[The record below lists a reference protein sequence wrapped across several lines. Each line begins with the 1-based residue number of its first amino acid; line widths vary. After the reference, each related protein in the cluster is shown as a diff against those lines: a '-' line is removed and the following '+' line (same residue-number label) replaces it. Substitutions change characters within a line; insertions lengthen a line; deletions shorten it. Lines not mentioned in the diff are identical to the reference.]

1 MLKAIYATFWLFL
14 WVSWTGTSSMVN
26 ALEIVPPPTM
36 SRPKSSC
43 WCLPTPHLPSE
54 LLGSGGLLINGL
66 KSNPPLSFA
75 SLQEL
80 LGGLGCVCANPI
92 WQNHTLTDLALNY
105 TSCVDWQTEGNG
117 LWLVRVNGSRCLTS
131 LMMPKLWLISAGRE
145 VMNMVS
151 ILPGPIV
158 RILRDSGNLFSG
170 LLETWI
176 VALLTLSRDLLATL
190 IGLLETL
197 YIHYSVA
204 SLWGAFYVLTSH
216 PRRFIMTGML
226 TAFICWAKEV
236 TFSRL
241 LLNWYMVPMKIMT
254 LSLTLMMKILS
265 NLMGR
270 IWKMIRVPVDVCE
283 RLLDAWPRTR
293 ISAIPPKGVIVRF
306 EDDFGHVGFGS
317 CIRVACLKG
326 IYCWVPKHVLDYSTT
341 IRGPKG
347 SMSVTLMRP
356 FYEDFTGDSI
366 LLRGP
371 DNWNSNLGLKPAD
384 VLPITRARR
393 GSTKF
398 YIEREVKEGQGFT
411 WFCQTADLYEM
422 YKGFIR
428 VGVESEPGDSG
439 LPYFSGNK
447 IVAMHVGAYGDINEN
462 KATFLVE
469 IPGITGPAYLV
480 ESAHTETR
488 LLTLAEDIAEG
499 EELLA
504 RVVKIAGTNYQV
516 SLNNT
521 VQKRLGLAYK
531 PKGRHWGDVS
541 DDEDDDSYKDDILRT
556 FGALEKTYD
565 RKSRSE
571 PPKFESENFRT
582 LEEKNGTNDVR
593 PDPTKPEDLKLKAP
607 VHLRENKGGVDA
619 GECGYSRT
627 AGESSGNQERRSRE
641 RQDAKAVPEPS
652 FRSSRQRQKWKGQR
666 RKRGPAW
673 DDLPSEGPID
683 ICGPITKA
691 VPKCQEKPAKEGK
704 ETGGQA
710 RKAKKQ
716 NCHQC
721 PNSPGSEGSPQV
733 ERQGE
738 EENGRRGE
746 EAKAGQ
752 ESPDSQEGW
761 FTRLCG
767 GGTDGGRCDYQR
779 NLQGRKTSIE
789 GLFPEFYKWSE
800 RMSQGR
806 HGEAPPG
813 FAWVG
818 YCQAF
823 YYPPHDKGLSS
834 FGKQLMEQHAWLSE
848 ICKDFG
854 WPQFGAS
861 AEFRS
866 LTLQAERRIKAIN
879 SAEIPPLKKRLA
891 VMADCAK
898 RYWGVRML
906 CPNWARNGLDK
917 VAGWSEFL
925 DSVHSLEPTAGSG
938 VPYAMWSGRKT
949 HEDWVGERGSLV
961 EIWDLVWTRL
971 NRMEDYCFST
981 AEQAVKDGI
990 CDPIRLFVKGEPH
1003 KVVKL
1008 KEGRYRL
1015 IASVSL
1021 VDQLIARMLFGFQN
1035 KRELRCYREIPSCP
1049 GMGLS
1054 TDDQVLEFVTR
1065 LADKVGVD
1073 PQDLVENYQDYIVP
1087 TDCSGFDWSVP
1098 EWLLEDDLEVR
1109 NVLTQQLSPT
1119 MFKLRKT
1126 WLKCLNNSVF
1136 CLSDGSLLA
1145 QTIPGVQKSGSY
1157 NTSSSNSRMRV
1168 MLSQYAGAEW
1178 CFAMGDDAIESIS
1191 TDLSVYQTLGIK
1203 CEKAEKFD
1211 FCSHI
1216 FVEPSVAVPVNV
1228 GKMLYGVLCGHHP
1241 DSVSDADKL
1250 KYYESAMA
1258 VANELRHL
1266 PEGLYLKILR
1276 ALDLV
1281 S

>member
-593 PDPTKPEDLKLKAP
+593 PDPTKPEDLNLRPRYTSGKTKVELMQENADILEQLVNLAAIKSEDLESAKMLKQFLSP
-607 VHLRENKGGVDA
+607 VFEAVGSDK
-619 GECGYSRT
+619 
-627 AGESSGNQERRSRE
+627 SG
-641 RQDAKAVPEPS
+641 K
-652 FRSSRQRQKWKGQR
+652 
-666 RKRGPAW
+666 
-673 DDLPSEGPID
+673 
-683 ICGPITKA
+683 
-691 VPKCQEKPAKEGK
+691 AKEGSGAPLGMTSRVK
-704 ETGGQA
+704 DPSTSADQSPKLSRSA
-710 RKAKKQ
+710 KRNLRKKAKRQEAKLEKQ
-716 NCHQC
+716 RSKTVINAPIPQD
-721 PNSPGSEGSPQV
+721 PKEAPKLKDKGKKKMEEGEKKQRPVKKVQIRKKGGSLDFAEV
-733 ERQGE
+733 ERMVADAII
-738 EENGRRGE
+738 RGIS
-746 EAKAGQ
+746 KAA
-752 ESPDSQEGW
+752 
-761 FTRLCG
+761 R
-767 GGTDGGRCDYQR
+767 
-779 NLQGRKTSIE
+779 
-789 GLFPEFYKWSE
+789 
-800 RMSQGR
+800 
-806 HGEAPPG
+806 
-813 FAWVG
+813 
-818 YCQAF
+818 
-823 YYPPHDKGLSS
+823 
-834 FGKQLMEQHAWLSE
+834 
-848 ICKDFG
+848 
-854 WPQFGAS
+854 
-861 AEFRS
+861 
-866 LTLQAERRIKAIN
+866 
-879 SAEIPPLKKRLA
+879 PPLK
-891 VMADCAK
+891 
-898 RYWGVRML
+898 
-906 CPNWARNGLDK
+906 
-917 VAGWSEFL
+917 
-925 DSVHSLEPTAGSG
+925 DSSPSSTSG
-938 VPYAMWSGRKT
+938 P
-949 HEDWVGERGSLV
+949 
-961 EIWDLVWTRL
+961 
-971 NRMEDYCFST
+971 
-981 AEQAVKDGI
+981 
-990 CDPIRLFVKGEPH
+990 
-1003 KVVKL
+1003 
-1008 KEGRYRL
+1008 KE
-1015 IASVSL
+1015 
-1021 VDQLIARMLFGFQN
+1021 
-1035 KRELRCYREIPSCP
+1035 
-1049 GMGLS
+1049 
-1054 TDDQVLEFVTR
+1054 
-1065 LADKVGVD
+1065 
-1073 PQDLVENYQDYIVP
+1073 
-1087 TDCSGFDWSVP
+1087 
-1098 EWLLEDDLEVR
+1098 
-1109 NVLTQQLSPT
+1109 
-1119 MFKLRKT
+1119 
-1126 WLKCLNNSVF
+1126 
-1136 CLSDGSLLA
+1136 
-1145 QTIPGVQKSGSY
+1145 
-1157 NTSSSNSRMRV
+1157 
-1168 MLSQYAGAEW
+1168 
-1178 CFAMGDDAIESIS
+1178 
-1191 TDLSVYQTLGIK
+1191 
-1203 CEKAEKFD
+1203 
-1211 FCSHI
+1211 
-1216 FVEPSVAVPVNV
+1216 
-1228 GKMLYGVLCGHHP
+1228 
-1241 DSVSDADKL
+1241 
-1250 KYYESAMA
+1250 
-1258 VANELRHL
+1258 
-1266 PEGLYLKILR
+1266 
-1276 ALDLV
+1276 
-1281 S
+1281 